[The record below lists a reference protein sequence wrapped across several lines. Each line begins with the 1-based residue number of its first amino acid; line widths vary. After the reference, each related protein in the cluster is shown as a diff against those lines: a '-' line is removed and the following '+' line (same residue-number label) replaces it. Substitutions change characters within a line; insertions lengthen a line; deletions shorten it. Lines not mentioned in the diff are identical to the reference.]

1 MVVLSKFFAPLTRNQ
16 LRWGI
21 THQGEILFKYAV
33 EYDEDMTLKDYVNDL
48 KLVLSIDRHWDEYV
62 QQISN
67 FWNKYILPPYIK
79 SGGKTLDGYSIPDD
93 MKIPM
98 LQIYGRKESPGQMHL
113 DFQEKASLNYMVR
126 RLKMIEG

>member
-1 MVVLSKFFAPLTRNQ
+1 M
-16 LRWGI
+16 
-21 THQGEILFKYAV
+21 
-33 EYDEDMTLKDYVNDL
+33 
-48 KLVLSIDRHWDEYV
+48 VLSIDRHWDEYV

-79 SGGKTLDGYSIPDD
+79 AGGKTRDGYSIPND

-113 DFQEKASLNYMVR
+113 DFQEKASLHYMVR